1 MVVCVRGCVVVCVL
15 RSVTSSYE
23 FEDPC
28 YALYYGPR
36 HNHQPRWVPAILTK
50 RYGTRSVNVRVL
62 PRRPTWRRHVD
73 HLRPRYA
80 TEDDTFPGDDPN
92 DDQASALPHHQ
103 PKSPPKMAATD
114 NSVLSSGHR
123 TSGTTVGPAHSEYG
137 PDNPRRSKR
146 VRQPRNL
153 CCCWMYGR

>member
-1 MVVCVRGCVVVCVL
+1 MAQSNEVL

-23 FEDPC
+23 VGDPC

-36 HNHQPRWVPAILTK
+36 HSHQPRWVPAIVTK
-50 RYGTRSVNVRVL
+50 RHGTRSVNIQVL
-62 PRRPTWRRHVD
+62 PQGPAWRRHVD
-73 HLRPRYA
+73 QLRPRYT

-92 DDQASALPHHQ
+92 DDQASALPHHE

-123 TSGTTVGPAHSEYG
+123 TSDMTVGPAHSEYG
-137 PDNPRRSKR
+137 PENPRRSKSMSA
-146 VRQPRNL
+146 VEAIL
-153 CCCWMYGR
+153 CWMYGR